1 MEKFQPFAHSRKNEN
16 YNLEK
21 KIFVWTFFVT
31 DVNFDNRFLPSDFTS
46 EYTRKKESVRKRDR
60 LGWRLWE
67 NVIILRLLV
76 FQLSSGDCAGERVCV
91 LPAHTRHRHFS
102 EWWWVTD
109 DRRLT
114 KKFEEKN
121 LGNIKRSKKVCFF
134 RICSKVCELLSTIV
148 HHQTRVFLSERRKVW
163 HLFTK
168 LFQNNQEF

>member
-121 LGNIKRSKKVCFF
+121 LGNIKRSKKGVFF
-134 RICSKVCELLSTIV
+134 SNLLESLRTV
-148 HHQTRVFLSERRKVW
+148 VNNCASSNKSFFVRK
-163 HLFTK
+163 TK
-168 LFQNNQEF
+168 GLAFIY